1 MVKLLARILPPV
13 PGRRSRGLAGLVLA
27 ALVASQGG
35 PAAAGQFSSRVS
47 LVEVYA
53 TVTDASGRLVKGLR
67 AEDFT
72 VDEDGAPQAIQ
83 AFSYGE
89 FPLTVAVG
97 IDRSF
102 SMSDQALLAAAG
114 ATRGF
119 AERLEPD
126 DQLMVLGIG
135 SQTEVLSPL
144 STDRVRARQS
154 LERLE
159 RWGTTPLYDAVIQAI
174 DAVQPAPGRRA
185 LIMLSDGDDRY
196 SRATAADVVA
206 YARQHDVLVYPVSLG
221 KARVPVWAEVATVS
235 GGLQKSP
242 ARLAVEGRD
251 AKFLR
256 VANVLRLGLDLT
268 DVHSVP
274 ISDAERGR
282 VLLKPGDLLVVEG
295 NGSLDELGRAA
306 QWRGEVGDWTHQNH
320 LIRVRPGVQL
330 EPDFLE
336 QIWASPQVRSQIRDV
351 GASTSGLHTLSTKKV
366 GAVRIPVP
374 ARSSQRR
381 LADAAATLLQTRRV
395 LLGHATRIGQS
406 ISALERSLLSAATT
420 GRLVPQ
426 DPSDEP
432 AELLLRRLEA
442 EREAA
447 AAESKPA
454 VAPVIDASR
463 LQGSNK
469 PYDFEKLTPLRRFSS
484 DVRLHPSTNSD
495 VGVRLRPPLWP
506 RHSRPARVSHFGNRE
521 SCFRSRQS
529 ELPGGSPRRTPTSCT
544 SATGRG
550 GCSCST
556 RRARA
561 WPS

>member
-1 MVKLLARILPPV
+1 MVPYLRAANVTWRGVDTSDVKSMHFEPSEVDIYRLAPGDILLN
-13 PGRRSRGLAGLVLA
+13 
-27 ALVASQGG
+27 
-35 PAAAGQFSSRVS
+35 
-47 LVEVYA
+47 E
-53 TVTDASGRLVKGLR
+53 ASGSPAEVGKPVLWRGSELR
-67 AEDFT
+67 GDVCFQNT
-72 VDEDGAPQAIQ
+72 
-83 AFSYGE
+83 
-89 FPLTVAVG
+89 
-97 IDRSF
+97 
-102 SMSDQALLAAAG
+102 LL
-114 ATRGF
+114 
-119 AERLEPD
+119 
-126 DQLMVLGIG
+126 
-135 SQTEVLSPL
+135 
-144 STDRVRARQS
+144 RVRADPRQVAPGYLLVVLRRLALAGHWS
-154 LERLE
+154 ALSRGVGIAHIGRARLAELQIPLPPLAEQSRIAATLDEAMAIHGRLAQAWSEVSRRLE
-159 RWGTTPLYDAVIQAI
+159 ALQESICSFLWTQSANAPLL
-174 DAVQPAPGRRA
+174 P
-185 LIMLSDGDDRY
+185 
-196 SRATAADVVA
+196 
-206 YARQHDVLVYPVSLG
+206 VL
-221 KARVPVWAEVATVS
+221 EVATVS

-454 VAPVIDASR
+454 R
-463 LQGSNK
+463 
-469 PYDFEKLTPLRRFSS
+469 T
-484 DVRLHPSTNSD
+484 VRKRAAAAAKTIE
-495 VGVRLRPPLWP
+495 
-506 RHSRPARVSHFGNRE
+506 E
-521 SCFRSRQS
+521 SV
-529 ELPGGSPRRTPTSCT
+529 
-544 SATGRG
+544 
-550 GCSCST
+550 
-556 RRARA
+556 
-561 WPS
+561 